1 MVEKRHRALWGES
14 HEKVEKMRIF
24 DVGGVDIKNTL
35 LIQHGSCQ
43 SEYTEHSQECW
54 VWVLEALSGL
64 DTNPSL
70 CHWEVRCSHRE
81 GLIS

>member
-1 MVEKRHRALWGES
+1 M
-14 HEKVEKMRIF
+14 F

-70 CHWEVRCSHRE
+70 CHWEVWCSHRE